1 MPSYMRSRLTLDKV
15 TQWPDSSC
23 ICAEHLSRQADTSL
37 ALRRHSPIH
46 SSLTGIETPV
56 NTHQVNAAV
65 DDIAALAEAN
75 AKLVAAARGRGTSLS
90 VEDRR
95 HAQSLI
101 RNVTVTIVC
110 IRHSGASACRCKL
123 RTVQ

>member
-1 MPSYMRSRLTLDKV
+1 ML
-15 TQWPDSSC
+15 
-23 ICAEHLSRQADTSL
+23 
-37 ALRRHSPIH
+37 H
-46 SSLTGIETPV
+46 SSQSGGKTPV
-56 NTHQVNAAV
+56 NMHQVKAAV

-101 RNVTVTIVC
+101 RNVTVTPVC
-110 IRHSGASACRCKL
+110 VRHSGANACGCEL
-123 RTVQ
+123 ETVL